1 MTPADD
7 RHELKL
13 PAAYLDGTNALCD
26 ALAESVESD
35 RVGMDGSTARGQL
48 NAIDKLRPILDRVGI
63 DTLDGLTDVDALG
76 DLRRALTQACKDG
89 DMGAPGT
96 AREYLQRFAKRCDAL
111 GLSTPDSER
120 LRGVFKQSRKD
131 AGRPVEVAPEITL
144 DHMRALL
151 GMMDVWLDTPT
162 ARRDDGSN
170 TDAVGD
176 LVGHRGRRLT
186 PMQRDRALAWI
197 ALQVSGSI
205 RSGSVVEITR
215 GDVRGRSVDFLLRK
229 GHVDPKRKRFRILDD
244 YLRFMPP
251 LLERVGDDPDA
262 RLFTKHGRETQGTVR
277 SLLLSIGWPEHYG
290 RTGLHNLRK
299 LFYRAQYEAGNTAE
313 VAAAGLGNTPAVAAD
328 HYADFVHAAQNELS
342 LQTWADHMGAAHAP
356 EMDWDFAPDEHVIA
370 WEHISA
376 SHPWTLILNPYDDPD
391 AEPPEA
397 LNGAWR
403 FRWVDVIEPT
413 WVQFDA
419 SPQRLVAYESN
430 QGDVLLRHY
439 GVYRADGSWVADVD
453 GSPVQRDLWLERGGL
468 AEKWARPDLNCA
480 PCAPLESIM
489 PGYAR
494 AVCAA
499 LDAGDLD
506 TVRRMLDL
514 LVALGGEAI

>member
-1 MTPADD
+1 MTQTDD
-7 RHELKL
+7 RHELIL

-26 ALAESVESD
+26 ALAEWVERD

-63 DTLDGLTDVDALG
+63 DTLDGLTDVEALG

-89 DMGAPGT
+89 LMGAPST

-131 AGRPVEVAPEITL
+131 AGRSVEAAPEITL

-151 GMMDVWLDTPT
+151 AMMDVWLDAPT
-162 ARRDDGSN
+162 VRRDDGSN

-176 LVGHRGRRLT
+176 LDGHRGRRLT
-186 PMQRDRALAWI
+186 PMQRDRALGWI

-215 GDVRGRSVDFLLRK
+215 GDVQGRWVDFLLRK
-229 GHVDPKRKRFRILDD
+229 GHVDPKRKRFRLLDD
-244 YLRFMPP
+244 YLRFMAP
-251 LLERVGDDPDA
+251 LLDRVGDDPDA

-290 RTGLHNLRK
+290 RTGLHNVRK
-299 LFYRAQYEAGNTAE
+299 LFYRAQIEAGNTSE
-313 VAAAGLGNTPAVAAD
+313 VAAAGMGNTPAVAAE
-328 HYADFVHAAQNELS
+328 HYADFVDAAQNELS
-342 LQTWADHMGAAHAP
+342 LQTWAEFMGDAHAP
-356 EMDWDFAPDEHVIA
+356 EMEWDFAPDEQVIA
-370 WEHISA
+370 WEHVSA
-376 SHPWTLILNPYDDPD
+376 SHPWTLLLNPYDEPD

-403 FRWVDVIEPT
+403 FRGVDVIEPT
-413 WVQFDA
+413 WVQYDA
-419 SPQRLVAYESN
+419 SPQRLTAYESN

-439 GVYRADGSWVADVD
+439 GVYRADGSWIADAD
-453 GSPVQRDLWLERGGL
+453 GSPILRDLWLERGGL
-468 AEKWARPDLNCA
+468 AKKWARPDLNWGLT
-480 PCAPLESIM
+480 PPK
-489 PGYAR
+489 R
-494 AVCAA
+494 QV
-499 LDAGDLD
+499 
-506 TVRRMLDL
+506 
-514 LVALGGEAI
+514 